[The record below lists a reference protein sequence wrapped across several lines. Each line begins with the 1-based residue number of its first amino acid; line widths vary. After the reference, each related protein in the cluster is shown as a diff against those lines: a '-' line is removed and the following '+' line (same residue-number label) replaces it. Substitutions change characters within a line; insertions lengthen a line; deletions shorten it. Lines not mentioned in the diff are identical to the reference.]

1 MCPLQIENNVLSA
14 LKSDNERYLKSSLG
28 QREKYVL
35 VKLYNL
41 ICSNQL
47 LLQFINFNK
56 FSTATNIWFSSPC
69 LFRNDDIAYE
79 ETLQIRACNLVGN
92 SNFSVSWYTISK
104 HKAQDIEEHSK
115 VCFQTDSVTRHL
127 TKFSTL
133 FWSLSSDSEACPE
146 LLRHESAKQENVY
159 VFQMGE
165 SEFSESKERVS
176 TWRKSSWTTLGPFL
190 RKLCLTQHMIL
201 SKESNSP

>member
-1 MCPLQIENNVLSA
+1 MCYCA
-14 LKSDNERYLKSSLG
+14 LKSGTEKYLKSSLG

-115 VCFQTDSVTRHL
+115 VCFQTDSMTRHL
-127 TKFSTL
+127 TRFSTL

-146 LLRHESAKQENVY
+146 FLRHESEDKRMCMSFKWASLSLVNRRRE
-159 VFQMGE
+159 
-165 SEFSESKERVS
+165 
-176 TWRKSSWTTLGPFL
+176 FL
-190 RKLCLTQHMIL
+190 RGERAHEQFWVHFW
-201 SKESNSP
+201 ESYAWLNTWF

>member
-1 MCPLQIENNVLSA
+1 MIPIVDISLSARLENCQIMCPLQKENNVLSA
-14 LKSDNERYLKSSLG
+14 LKSVTERYLKSSLG

-79 ETLQIRACNLVGN
+79 ETPKLGLVIWLAIRTSQC
-92 SNFSVSWYTISK
+92 
-104 HKAQDIEEHSK
+104 HDI
-115 VCFQTDSVTRHL
+115 
-127 TKFSTL
+127 
-133 FWSLSSDSEACPE
+133 P
-146 LLRHESAKQENVY
+146 
-159 VFQMGE
+159 
-165 SEFSESKERVS
+165 
-176 TWRKSSWTTLGPFL
+176 
-190 RKLCLTQHMIL
+190 
-201 SKESNSP
+201 